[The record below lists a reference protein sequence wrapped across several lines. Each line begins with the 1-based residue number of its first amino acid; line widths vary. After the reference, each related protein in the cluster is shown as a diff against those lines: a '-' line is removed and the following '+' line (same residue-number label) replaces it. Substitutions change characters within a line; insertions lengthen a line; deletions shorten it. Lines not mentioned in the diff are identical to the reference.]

1 MEPCQCITGIFDNQD
16 DYSDT
21 NYEQIGRSVQY
32 GHLECLKMLHFM
44 GNDWHQD
51 IAVVAI
57 ENNELECLK
66 YIIEN
71 MGRVNTKEQLL
82 QTENIS
88 KKCVEYL
95 MSDIIINLL
104 KFHTILLLDSEFLYL
119 IMMLLNLLLKV
130 LLD

>member
-16 DYSDT
+16 DYSDP

-32 GHLECLKMLHFM
+32 GHLVCLKMLHFM
-44 GNDWHQD
+44 GKDWHND

-57 ENNELECLK
+57 ENVQVECLK

-71 MGRVNTKEQLL
+71 MGRVDTKEKLL

-88 KKCVEYL
+88 SKCVEYL

-104 KFHTILLLDSEFLYL
+104 NYDDKEEEDEDGIPVEES
-119 IMMLLNLLLKV
+119 
-130 LLD
+130 